1 MLDRHMTQTSWL
13 SKQTKSFALIAP
25 LAIFLV
31 FFFVAPLFTMM
42 KSAVSDPVASNALPT
57 VSEAL
62 EGWDRS
68 STPSSEAQAALAAD
82 IRNISDDQLFGD
94 LVRRLNSAKSG
105 FRTLMTKTRNAVAEN
120 QTVADLVSVD
130 TRWSDPAFWIAV
142 QDAASASLTD
152 RNLLAAVDLQRD
164 ASGNIANAPEGTSA
178 NRTTLI
184 RTLIMAGI
192 VTICCI
198 AVGLPFAMVAAS
210 TTGWKRQLLLG
221 AVLLPL
227 WTSLLVRTAAWYIIL
242 QDNGLI
248 NLTLQTLG
256 LTSGPVP
263 LIFNRLGVVIA
274 MTHVLLPFMVLPIF
288 SVLIGI
294 PKNLMPAAASLG
306 ASPIRAFLL
315 VLLPLSLRGV
325 VSGALLVFM
334 SALGYYITPA
344 LIGGAQD
351 QMISSVIAY
360 YATGAA
366 NWGMAGALGIVLLAA
381 TMILYVVY
389 LRLSSEE
396 ART

>member
-1 MLDRHMTQTSWL
+1 MKQRSWL
-13 SKQTKSFALIAP
+13 LRHAKSFVLIAP
-25 LAIFLV
+25 LALFLA
-31 FFFVAPLFTMM
+31 FFFVAPLVTMM
-42 KSAVSDPVASNALPT
+42 KTAVSDPVASRALPNIAA
-57 VSEAL
+57 AL
-62 EGWDRS
+62 DGWDRTS
-68 STPSSEAQAALAAD
+68 APPADAQRALVAD
-82 IRNISDDQLFGD
+82 IRGIQEDELFGD

-105 FRTLMTKTRNAVAEN
+105 FRTLMSKTRKAVAEN
-120 QTVADLVSVD
+120 PNLDDLISVD
-130 TRWSDPAFWIAV
+130 KRWSDPAFWIAV
-142 QDAASASLTD
+142 QDAASSPVTD
-152 RNLLAAVDLQRD
+152 RNLLAAVDLTRD
-164 ASGNIANAPEGTSA
+164 LNGNIIEAPAGTSA
-178 NRTTLI
+178 NRETLI
-184 RTLIMAGI
+184 RTIVMAGM
-192 VTICCI
+192 VTICTVLI
-198 AVGLPFAMVAAS
+198 GLPFAMVAAS

-248 NLTLQTLG
+248 NLTLQAIG
-256 LTSGPVP
+256 LTEGPLP

-306 ASPIRAFLL
+306 ASPVRSFLS

-325 VSGALLVFM
+325 VSGSLLVFM

-344 LIGGAQD
+344 LIGGAKD
-351 QMISSVIAY
+351 QMISAVIAY

-366 NWGMAGALGIVLLAA
+366 NWGMAGALGIVLLTA
-381 TMILYVVY
+381 TIILYVVY

-396 ART
+396 AKA

>member
-1 MLDRHMTQTSWL
+1 MKRRSWL
-13 SKQTKSFALIAP
+13 LRHVKSFALIAP
-25 LAIFLV
+25 LAVFLV
-31 FFFVAPLFTMM
+31 FFFIIPLFTMM
-42 KSAVSDPVASNALPT
+42 KAAVSDPIASQALPNI
-57 VSEAL
+57 SHAL
-62 EGWDRS
+62 ADWDRV
-68 STPSSEAQAALAAD
+68 STPPPEAQQALAND
-82 IRNISDDQLFGD
+82 LRRIKEDELFGD

-105 FRTLMTKTRNAVAEN
+105 FRTLMSKTRTAVSEKPDL
-120 QTVADLVSVD
+120 ADLVSVD
-130 TRWSDPAFWIAV
+130 SRWSDPAFWIAV
-142 QDAASASLTD
+142 QDAAGAPITD
-152 RNLLAAVDLQRD
+152 RNLLAAVDLTRD
-164 ASGNIANAPEGTSA
+164 ASGSIVNAPEGTSA
-178 NRTTLI
+178 NRQTLI
-184 RTLIMAGI
+184 RTIVMAAV
-192 VTICCI
+192 VTICCVL
-198 AVGLPFAMVAAS
+198 VGLPFAMVAAS
-210 TTGWKRQLLLG
+210 TNGWKRQLLLG

-227 WTSLLVRTAAWYIIL
+227 WTSLLVRTAAWYILL

-248 NLTLQTLG
+248 NGALQAIG

-306 ASPIRAFLL
+306 ASPIRSFLL

-366 NWGMAGALGIVLLAA
+366 NWGMAGALGIVLLLA
-381 TMILYVVY
+381 TIVLYVVY
-389 LRLSSEE
+389 LRLSAEE
-396 ART
+396 VRG

>member
-1 MLDRHMTQTSWL
+1 MIRQPWL
-13 SKQTKSFALIAP
+13 SKRMKSLALIAP
-25 LAIFLV
+25 LALFLA
-31 FFFVAPLFTMM
+31 FFFVAPLVTMM
-42 KSAVSDPVASNALPT
+42 KTAVSDPVASSALPT
-57 VSEAL
+57 VSAAL
-62 EGWDRS
+62 SGWDRES
-68 STPSSEAQAALAAD
+68 VPSAEAQKALAND
-82 IRNISDDQLFGD
+82 IRNISDDELFGD

-105 FRTLMTKTRNAVAEN
+105 FRTLMSKTRNAVVQDEN
-120 QTVADLVSVD
+120 ISDLVSVD
-130 TRWSDPAFWIAV
+130 KRWGEAAFWIAV
-142 QDAASASLTD
+142 QDAAGASLTD

-164 ASGNIANAPEGTSA
+164 TNGAIVNAPDGTSA
-178 NRTTLI
+178 NRITLV
-184 RTLIMAGI
+184 RTMIMAGM

-198 AVGLPFAMVAAS
+198 AIGLPFAMVAAS

-256 LTSGPVP
+256 LTNGPVP
-263 LIFNRLGVVIA
+263 LIFNRLGVIIA

-288 SVLIGI
+288 SVLVGI

-306 ASPIRAFLL
+306 APPIRAFLL

-344 LIGGAQD
+344 LIGGAKD

-381 TMILYVVY
+381 TMMLYVVY

>member
-13 SKQTKSFALIAP
+13 SKRTKSFALIAP

-68 STPSSEAQAALAAD
+68 STPYSEAQASLAAD

-105 FRTLMTKTRNAVAEN
+105 FRTLMTKTRNAVAD
-120 QTVADLVSVD
+120 QTVTDLVSVD
-130 TRWSDPAFWIAV
+130 ARWSDPAFWIAV

-366 NWGMAGALGIVLLAA
+366 NWGMAGALGMVLLAA

>member
-1 MLDRHMTQTSWL
+1 
-13 SKQTKSFALIAP
+13 
-25 LAIFLV
+25 
-31 FFFVAPLFTMM
+31 
-42 KSAVSDPVASNALPT
+42 
-57 VSEAL
+57 
-62 EGWDRS
+62 
-68 STPSSEAQAALAAD
+68 
-82 IRNISDDQLFGD
+82 
-94 LVRRLNSAKSG
+94 
-105 FRTLMTKTRNAVAEN
+105 
-120 QTVADLVSVD
+120 
-130 TRWSDPAFWIAV
+130 
-142 QDAASASLTD
+142 
-152 RNLLAAVDLQRD
+152 
-164 ASGNIANAPEGTSA
+164 
-178 NRTTLI
+178 
-184 RTLIMAGI
+184 
-192 VTICCI
+192 
-198 AVGLPFAMVAAS
+198 
-210 TTGWKRQLLLG
+210 
-221 AVLLPL
+221 
-227 WTSLLVRTAAWYIIL
+227 
-242 QDNGLI
+242 
-248 NLTLQTLG
+248 LTLQTLG

-366 NWGMAGALGIVLLAA
+366 NWGMAGALGMVLLAA

>member
-1 MLDRHMTQTSWL
+1 MTQQRWL
-13 SKQTKSFALIAP
+13 SKRIKSFALIAP

-31 FFFVAPLFTMM
+31 FFFMAPLLTMM
-42 KSAVSDPVASNALPT
+42 KTAVSDPVASSVLPT

-68 STPSSEAQAALAAD
+68 STPPAAAQKAFAND
-82 IRNISDDQLFGD
+82 IRNVADDELFGD

-105 FRTLMTKTRNAVAEN
+105 FRTLMTKTRNAVTED
-120 QTVADLVSVD
+120 QGLTDLVSVD
-130 TRWSDPAFWIAV
+130 KRWSDPAFWIAI
-142 QDAASASLTD
+142 QDAAGSPLTD
-152 RNLLAAVDLQRD
+152 RNLLAAVDLERD
-164 ASGNIANAPEGTSA
+164 AGGFIVNAPEGTSA

-184 RTLIMAGI
+184 RTMIMAGV
-192 VTICCI
+192 VTLCCI

-248 NLTLQTLG
+248 NSTLQTLG
-256 LTSGPVP
+256 ITDGPVP

-306 ASPIRAFLL
+306 APPIRAFLS

-344 LIGGAQD
+344 LIGGAKD

-396 ART
+396 VRA

>member
-1 MLDRHMTQTSWL
+1 MTQISWL

-68 STPSSEAQAALAAD
+68 STPSSEAQASLAAD

-105 FRTLMTKTRNAVAEN
+105 FRTLMTKTRNAVAD
-120 QTVADLVSVD
+120 QTVTDLVSVD
-130 TRWSDPAFWIAV
+130 ARWSDPAFWIAV

-198 AVGLPFAMVAAS
+198 ALGLPFAMVAAS

-366 NWGMAGALGIVLLAA
+366 NWGMAGALGMVLLAA

>member
-1 MLDRHMTQTSWL
+1 
-13 SKQTKSFALIAP
+13 
-25 LAIFLV
+25 
-31 FFFVAPLFTMM
+31 MM
-42 KSAVSDPVASNALPT
+42 KSAVSDPVASRALPT
-57 VSEAL
+57 VASAL
-62 EGWDRS
+62 KGWDRAS
-68 STPSSEAQAALAAD
+68 APPAGAQKAFAAD
-82 IRNISDDQLFGD
+82 IRGIKDDELFGD

-105 FRTLMTKTRNAVAEN
+105 FRTLMTKTRSAVTADEN
-120 QTVADLVSVD
+120 VIDLTAID
-130 TRWSDPAFWIAV
+130 NRWSDPAFWIAI
-142 QDAASASLTD
+142 QDAASSPITD
-152 RNLLAAVDLQRD
+152 RNLLAAVDLTRD
-164 ASGNIANAPEGTSA
+164 ASGSITNAPEGTSA
-178 NRTTLI
+178 NRDTLI
-184 RTLIMAGI
+184 RTLTTAAM

-198 AVGLPFAMVAAS
+198 LLGLPFAMVAAS
-210 TTGWKRQLLLG
+210 VTGWVRQLLLG

-227 WTSLLVRTAAWYIIL
+227 WTSLLVRTAAWFILL

-248 NLTLQTLG
+248 NASLQAIG
-256 LTSGPVP
+256 LTSSPIP
-263 LIFNRLGVVIA
+263 LIFNRVGVVIA

-306 ASPIRAFLL
+306 ANPIRAFGR

-325 VSGALLVFM
+325 VSGSLLVFM

-344 LIGGAQD
+344 LIGGAKD

-366 NWGMAGALGIVLLAA
+366 NWGMAGALGLVLLLA
-381 TMILYVVY
+381 TILLYVVY